1 MDLLELL
8 IDYGKEGIPI
18 NLKSL
23 FNGFIDLPRVNIAEK
38 AKVWSEYGAF
48 LCGTFGGYI
57 QMSINDTMYAM
68 FFIPRDRKN
77 KKDQVINYN
86 ENDDVYITFIFKYD
100 ESRLSGEVFVNTM
113 YHNRH
118 TLGDAVTAVEK
129 GFYGETQRTPRR
141 DYTTI
146 RGDILFD

>member
-23 FNGFIDLPRVNIAEK
+23 FNGFVDLPRVNIVEK

-48 LCGTFGGYI
+48 LCDTFGGYI

-68 FFIPRDRKN
+68 FFIPRDRKD
-77 KKDQVINYN
+77 KKSQVINYN
-86 ENDDVYITFIFKYD
+86 ENDEVYITYIFKYD
-100 ESRLSGEVFVNTM
+100 ESRLSGEVFTNTM

-118 TLGDAVTAVEK
+118 TLGDTVTAVEK
-129 GFYGETQRTPRR
+129 GFYGETQRRLGQS
-141 DYTTI
+141 YTNA
-146 RGDILFD
+146 RGTILFD